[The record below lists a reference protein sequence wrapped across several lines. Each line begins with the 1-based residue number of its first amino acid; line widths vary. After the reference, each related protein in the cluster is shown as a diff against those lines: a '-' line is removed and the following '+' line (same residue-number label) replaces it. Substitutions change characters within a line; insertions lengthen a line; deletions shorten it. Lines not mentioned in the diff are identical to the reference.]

1 VRGAVGADE
10 HRPPGASVGEEGE
23 GGEGGCGGGC
33 DGEGETGGGCGGEGG
48 VAPSTGEG

>member
-1 VRGAVGADE
+1 MRGAVGADE

-23 GGEGGCGGGC
+23 GGGGGC